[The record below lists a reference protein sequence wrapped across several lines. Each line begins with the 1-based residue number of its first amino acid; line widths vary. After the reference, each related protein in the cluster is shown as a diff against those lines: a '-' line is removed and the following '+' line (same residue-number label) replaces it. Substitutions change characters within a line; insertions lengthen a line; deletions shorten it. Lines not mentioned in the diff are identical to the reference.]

1 MIEKMHEKTNS
12 MAFKVIFAL
21 ISISFVLGG
30 IGSGFMTH
38 DSSAVK
44 VNGEEIS
51 QAIFSQAKTQEQNRR
66 NELEGDKFWDNLKN
80 PTYLAQFNREV
91 LDRLVDEQLLRQYAQ
106 SLNLRISDEQIK
118 QQILSTTSF
127 HQDGKFN
134 NAIYL
139 QALRNSGLSPDAYA
153 GIVREGMI
161 MSQLQEGVV
170 ASDFSVPAQQAV
182 LAKSLLQTRQIRT
195 VTYAIN
201 DEINRQS
208 ASDEEMNAFYAKH
221 SQQFVSP
228 EKLTVEYVQFSPADL
243 KDKISVDETQIETYY
258 QTNLSKYATAGEDRL
273 AHIQLTTE
281 EEAQAVS
288 QALKNGADFTQLAQ
302 EKSQDKGSAS
312 QGGDLG
318 WAKSGTFPAEFE
330 TASKNLKIGQ
340 VSDVV
345 KVDNAF
351 HIIKLLDRKEGGTIP
366 LAQIK
371 SQIAETIRNELLH
384 NEYSSTARNMA
395 NKVFDGSA
403 SLNEVAQ
410 IAGVNVQ
417 KTDEFEAHQI
427 PAVLNHEKVVKVL
440 NSELRK
446 NGSISEAIELGD
458 EHNPHIMF
466 IRVSQYQAQAVQ
478 PFEQAKEAVNQ
489 AVKRE
494 KALKALHTKAE
505 ADLEALQK
513 GVKTDVTFSA
523 PESFVFAQTQQQ
535 PLVQAIFAMPR
546 PQEKQPSYQ
555 IQQNESGDVLIIALE
570 SVTDGDSTQLSS
582 VAPQLA
588 QIEQLALSHSLLQ
601 DLRARAKIEVN
612 DDFMQQQDTER

>member
-1 MIEKMHEKTNS
+1 MIEKMHEKSHGIT
-12 MAFKVIFAL
+12 FKVIFAL
-21 ISISFVLGG
+21 ISVSFVLGG
-30 IGSGFMTH
+30 IGSGFMMH

-153 GIVREGMI
+153 GIVREGMV
-161 MSQLQEGVV
+161 MSQLQEGLV

-208 ASDEEMNAFYAKH
+208 ASDEEMKAFYAEH

-243 KDKISVDETQIETYY
+243 KDKISVDESQIETYY
-258 QTNLSKYATAGEDRL
+258 QTNLAKYATAGEDRL

-318 WAKSGTFPAEFE
+318 WAKSGTFPPAFE
-330 TASKNLKIGQ
+330 TASKNLKVGEI
-340 VSDVV
+340 SEVV

-494 KALKALHTKAE
+494 KALKALRTKAE
-505 ADLEALQK
+505 ADLDALQK
-513 GVKTDVTFSA
+513 GAKTDVTFSA

-570 SVTDGDSTQLSS
+570 SVTDGDSTQLSAVS
-582 VAPQLA
+582 PQLA

>member
-1 MIEKMHEKTNS
+1 MIEKMHEKS
-12 MAFKVIFAL
+12 HGIAFKVIFAL
-21 ISISFVLGG
+21 ISVSFVLGG
-30 IGSGFMTH
+30 IGSGFMMH

-170 ASDFSVPAQQAV
+170 ASDFSVPAQQSV

-195 VTYAIN
+195 VTYTIN
-201 DEINRQS
+201 DEISRQS
-208 ASDEEMNAFYAKH
+208 ASDDEMNAFYAEH

-243 KDKISVDETQIETYY
+243 KDKISVDESQIETYY
-258 QTNLSKYATAGEDRL
+258 QTNLAKYATAGEDRL

-318 WAKSGTFPAEFE
+318 WAKSGTFPPAFE
-330 TASKNLKIGQ
+330 TASKNLKVGEI
-340 VSDVV
+340 SEVV

-371 SQIAETIRNELLH
+371 SQITETIRNELLH

-417 KTDEFEAHQI
+417 KTAEFEAQQI
-427 PAVLNHEKVVKVL
+427 PAILNHEKVVKVL

-494 KALKALHTKAE
+494 KALKALRTKAE
-505 ADLEALQK
+505 ADLDALQK
-513 GVKTDVTFSA
+513 GAKTDVTFSA

-570 SVTDGDSTQLSS
+570 SVTDGDSTQLSA

>member
-1 MIEKMHEKTNS
+1 MIEKMHEKS
-12 MAFKVIFAL
+12 HGIAFKVIFAL
-21 ISISFVLGG
+21 ISVSFVLGG
-30 IGSGFMTH
+30 IGSGFMMH

-51 QAIFSQAKTQEQNRR
+51 QAIFSQTKTQEQNRR
-66 NELEGDKFWDNLKN
+66 NELEGDKFWDSLKN
-80 PTYLAQFNREV
+80 PTYLAQFNREI

-153 GIVREGMI
+153 GIVREGMV

-208 ASDEEMNAFYAKH
+208 ASDEEMKAFYAEH

-243 KDKISVDETQIETYY
+243 KDKISVDESQIETYY
-258 QTNLSKYATAGEDRL
+258 QTNLAKYATAGEDRL

-318 WAKSGTFPAEFE
+318 WAKSGTFPPAFE
-330 TASKNLKIGQ
+330 TASKNLKVGEI
-340 VSDVV
+340 SEVV

-494 KALKALHTKAE
+494 KALKALRTKAE

-513 GVKTDVTFSA
+513 GVKTDVTFSK

-570 SVTDGDSTQLSS
+570 SVTDGDSTQLSA

-588 QIEQLALSHSLLQ
+588 QIEQLALSRSLLQ